1 MSDHTIEWI
10 APDDPRRDLFLGL
23 AVAGQA
29 TATGA
34 VAKQVATLKRAAGT
48 QGLILDTLAVV
59 FQRQVAVAAAVG
71 VVAPGASAMVH
82 AAVVQD
88 GQSGVAIL
96 ERLLVEVR
104 GRLFARGIHIAQAL
118 LRPEDRDGPRAF
130 RAAGFAYLTDLIY
143 MSALASAECAR
154 PAIPL
159 SLEWITYHDS
169 THATFIA
176 ALESSYIHSL
186 DCPGLTG
193 LRATEDVLAGHRA
206 TGEFDPQGWYVA
218 ISDGAPIAVL
228 LTAPVLEGRALEIV
242 YVGVSPSARGQGVG
256 HRMMQVAHARARK
269 LGLSHVTLALDATN
283 EPARRLYERWGYAA
297 THRRRVWI
305 ATPS

>member
-1 MSDHTIEWI
+1 
-10 APDDPRRDLFLGL
+10 
-23 AVAGQA
+23 
-29 TATGA
+29 
-34 VAKQVATLKRAAGT
+34 
-48 QGLILDTLAVV
+48 
-59 FQRQVAVAAAVG
+59 
-71 VVAPGASAMVH
+71 MVH

-206 TGEFDPQGWYVA
+206 TGEFDPPGMVCRDQRRRADRSAVDRAGFGRAGVGNRVRRGEPVGAWTRCGSPDDA
-218 ISDGAPIAVL
+218 SGARTGPQAGSFARNFGIGRNQRTGAPV
-228 LTAPVLEGRALEIV
+228 VRAL
-242 YVGVSPSARGQGVG
+242 GVTRRHIAGGCGLPRLRKRSRGVM
-256 HRMMQVAHARARK
+256 R
-269 LGLSHVTLALDATN
+269 
-283 EPARRLYERWGYAA
+283 
-297 THRRRVWI
+297 
-305 ATPS
+305 